1 MPPPGKAQ
9 KASSTRVDL
18 EDLLAQSDFVSIHY
32 RLGERS
38 RNLLRAEHFAQMK
51 PTAYVI
57 NTSRGPILNEPD
69 LITALQKKQIA
80 GAALDVF
87 ESEPLA
93 LDHPFR
99 SMDNV
104 ILTPHIGY
112 VTAEYV
118 TSAWRQAHE
127 NVAAFLDGKP
137 IRVQGYEGVAEE

>member
-1 MPPPGKAQ
+1 
-9 KASSTRVDL
+9 
-18 EDLLAQSDFVSIHY
+18 
-32 RLGERS
+32 
-38 RNLLRAEHFAQMK
+38 MK
-51 PTAYVI
+51 HTAYVI

-69 LITALQKKQIA
+69 LIAALQKKQIA

-93 LDHPFR
+93 VDHPFR

-104 ILTPHIGY
+104 LLTPHIGY
-112 VTAEYV
+112 VTTEYV

-127 NVAAFLDGKP
+127 NVVAFLDGKP

>member
-1 MPPPGKAQ
+1 
-9 KASSTRVDL
+9 
-18 EDLLAQSDFVSIHY
+18 
-32 RLGERS
+32 
-38 RNLLRAEHFAQMK
+38 
-51 PTAYVI
+51 
-57 NTSRGPILNEPD
+57 
-69 LITALQKKQIA
+69 LQNKQIA

-112 VTAEYV
+112 ATAEYV
-118 TSAWRQAHE
+118 THAWRQAHE
-127 NVAAFLDGKP
+127 NVVAFLDGAP